1 MSEPDNTTVLT
12 GVKQINIAVSA
23 ELHTAF
29 KTVCSQNGVDMK
41 EVLIHCINQY
51 IDRNHKERQA

>member
-41 EVLIHCINQY
+41 NYTMVNY
-51 IDRNHKERQA
+51 